1 MSTGPLLRIRDLAV
15 KAGERVLLRGLDLDL
30 AGGELVAL
38 RAASG
43 AGKTSLL
50 RTLALL
56 QDPAAGTIELAGE
69 AADARGWPAWRRRV
83 LLVPQLPIM
92 LAATV
97 REELAHAFS
106 YRHAT
111 GTWSRERARQ
121 LLDGLGLDG
130 LPEDAPPQDLSV
142 GEQQRVAL
150 ARALLLDPDVLLLDE
165 PTSALDPATAEAV
178 RRVVRRETTSRDA
191 AALVVTHDTVIAG
204 EWCDRVVDLATHAI
218 QATG

>member
-1 MSTGPLLRIRDLAV
+1 MSSGPLLHIRDLAV
-15 KAGERVLLRGLDLDL
+15 KVGERVLLRGLDLDL

-56 QDPAAGTIELAGE
+56 QDPAAGRIELAGE
-69 AADARGWPAWRRRV
+69 SAGVRGWPAWRRRV

-111 GTWSRERARQ
+111 GTWDRDRARR
-121 LLDGLGLDG
+121 LLDALGLDG
-130 LPEDAPPQDLSV
+130 LPDDAPPQDLSV

-165 PTSALDPATAEAV
+165 PTSALDADSAEAV
-178 RRVVRRETTSRDA
+178 RRVVRQETAGRQA
-191 AALVVTHDTVIAG
+191 AALVVTHDTVMAG
-204 EWCDRVVDLATHAI
+204 EWCDRVVDLPTLSV